1 MGREFIEVTGTVR
14 DIYDIDFNRPTTL
27 YVRIMSFI
35 IYFIVFAITVP
46 YFLFKHK
53 KYDFLEAYLPNL
65 DLVANLL
72 SFHGGLFPGNFF
84 VDLYPPTALTI
95 PGFLSQSAVNYMAL
109 LGVTYII
116 SRETHKTKS
125 IAKGW
130 SIGFIMLFMTYLLP
144 SQFISI
150 AMSYVYKQLNHIT
163 DRYYNKHDDILE
175 RFIKYVPSLIVG
187 LILTI
192 GVIMAEKVLIKTLR
206 KKLINMADF
215 MCKIPTL
222 VR

>member
-1 MGREFIEVTGTVR
+1 MGREFIEVHGTAR
-14 DIYDIDFNRPTTL
+14 DIYDINYNRPTTIH
-27 YVRIMSFI
+27 VRIISFI
-35 IYFIVFAITVP
+35 IYFTIFAMMVP
-46 YFLFKHK
+46 YFLFKNK

-84 VDLYPPTALTI
+84 VDLYPATALTI
-95 PGFLSQSAVNYMAL
+95 PGFLSQSVINYLAL

-116 SRETHKTKS
+116 ARETHLTKS

-150 AMSYVYKQLNHIT
+150 AMSYVYKQLNHVT
-163 DRYYNKHDDILE
+163 DMYYNKHDDTVE
-175 RFIKYVPSLIVG
+175 RFMKYLPSLIIGIV
-187 LILTI
+187 LTI
-192 GVIMAEKVLIKTLR
+192 GVIMAEKVIIKTLR
-206 KKLINMADF
+206 EKLIHTANF
-215 MCKIPTL
+215 LIKIPTL
-222 VR
+222 IT